1 MTKHNQCLIFVE
13 KDLDNNETMVKSYK
27 YIMIKFNFI
36 FFYEDDL
43 QNDELKKTRIVEQ
56 KCSLKANGIVLKDSK
71 GNSVN
76 QIIITN

>member
-1 MTKHNQCLIFVE
+1 
-13 KDLDNNETMVKSYK
+13 MVKSYE

-56 KCSLKANGIVLKDSK
+56 KCLLKANGIVLKDSK

>member
-1 MTKHNQCLIFVE
+1 
-13 KDLDNNETMVKSYK
+13 
-27 YIMIKFNFI
+27 MIKFNFI